1 MRLTAIKT
9 AKPTIMMLR
18 VRSSRDSCLSI
29 TLPFQRIADC
39 KGDALGVQPA
49 QPCNRAPIRLDFG
62 RLPLSDPDAILLSR
76 MNSIGN
82 SAALWIGFSLFILFM
97 LSLDLGLF
105 NRKAHAIRYREAA
118 IWSVVWI
125 TLAMLFAGIVF
136 WYQGT
141 DLGLKFLTGY
151 VIELS
156 LSVDNLFVFLL
167 IFSFF
172 KVPAKVQHRVLFWGV
187 LGALVMRLTMIFIG
201 AALINRFHWIIYL
214 FGAFLVY
221 TGIKMFRQEDTDI
234 QPEENPVVRAVTR
247 YIPITRHYEGKHFF
261 TRVNGKLT
269 GTLLLLVLVIVEVT
283 DLVFAVD
290 SITAI
295 FAITTNTFI
304 VYTSNVF
311 AILGLRSLYFLLAG
325 VVEKFQYLR
334 TGLAIVLSFIGVKM
348 LIVYWHLEIPIHISL
363 IVVVG
368 VLLTSIIASMIWPKE
383 AEMDIDVELPE
394 DFDAPFEDEE
404 SEVKTVEK

>member
-1 MRLTAIKT
+1 
-9 AKPTIMMLR
+9 
-18 VRSSRDSCLSI
+18 
-29 TLPFQRIADC
+29 
-39 KGDALGVQPA
+39 
-49 QPCNRAPIRLDFG
+49 
-62 RLPLSDPDAILLSR
+62 

-82 SAALWIGFSLFILFM
+82 SAGLWIGFSLFILFM

-118 IWSVVWI
+118 IWSGVWI
-125 TLAMLFAGIVF
+125 MLAMIFAGIVF

-187 LGALVMRLTMIFIG
+187 MGALVMRLTMIFVG
-201 AALINRFHWIIYL
+201 AALINRFHWIIYI
-214 FGAFLVY
+214 FGAFLIY

-234 QPEENPVVRAVTR
+234 QPEENPIVRAVTR
-247 YIPITRHYEGKHFF
+247 YIPITRSYQGQDFF
-261 TRVNGKLT
+261 TRVNGKRT

-290 SITAI
+290 SIPAI

-311 AILGLRSLYFLLAG
+311 AILGLRSMYFLLAG
-325 VVEKFQYLR
+325 MVEKFQYLR
-334 TGLAIVLSFIGVKM
+334 MGLATVLTFIGVKM
-348 LIVYWHLEIPIHISL
+348 LIEAFHVIIPVWISL
-363 IVVVG
+363 VVVG
-368 VLLTSIIASMIWPKE
+368 TILFAAVAASILWPKDS
-383 AEMDIDVELPE
+383 EMHIKIDLPE
-394 DFDAPFEDEE
+394 DFDPPFEDEPE
-404 SEVKTVEK
+404 DTPTEKP